1 MDVALEFLDPLI
13 LDKAYAWA
21 LPHPGAG
28 FSNSTEAA
36 YSSLSGA
43 DSAPTS
49 LWPRDNIYRQ
59 ITSLLVITQVG
70 ATSLYLIL
78 SALSYYLIFDR
89 RLEYHPRFLK
99 NQVAQEI
106 KSSLSAVPVI
116 NILTLPWFLA
126 EVRGKS
132 LLYQNVADYGW
143 SWLLISSVL
152 YMAFNDIAIYWIHR
166 LEHHP
171 SVYKYIHKPHHK
183 WIIPTPWAALAF
195 HPLDGYV
202 QSLPYHFFVFFCP
215 MQRYLYMILFVAV
228 QIWTILIH
236 DGDMITG
243 HWTEKFL
250 NSPAHHTLHHMYFT
264 VNYGQYFTWADTYFG
279 SHRAPQPEL
288 DPLHDALKV
297 MRAKGLVDDKGNP
310 ITKPKGE

>member
-28 FSNSTEAA
+28 FTNSTTEAP
-36 YSSLSGA
+36 YSST
-43 DSAPTS
+43 PTS

-59 ITSLLVITQVG
+59 IVSLLVITQVG
-70 ATSLYLIL
+70 ATSLYLIF

-89 RLEYHPRFLK
+89 RLEYHPRFLQ
-99 NQVAQEI
+99 NQVRQEI

-132 LLYQNVADYGW
+132 LLYQDVADYGW

-183 WIIPTPWAALAF
+183 WI
-195 HPLDGYV
+195 GK
-202 QSLPYHFFVFFCP
+202 SLTHARSHLSV
-215 MQRYLYMILFVAV
+215 
-228 QIWTILIH
+228 
-236 DGDMITG
+236 
-243 HWTEKFL
+243 
-250 NSPAHHTLHHMYFT
+250 SPAH
-264 VNYGQYFTWADTYFG
+264 
-279 SHRAPQPEL
+279 
-288 DPLHDALKV
+288 
-297 MRAKGLVDDKGNP
+297 
-310 ITKPKGE
+310 

>member
-1 MDVALEFLDPLI
+1 MDVALEFLDPLV

-21 LPHPGAG
+21 LPHPGA
-28 FSNSTEAA
+28 SLTNSSQA
-36 YSSLSGA
+36 YSNLSAA
-43 DSAPTS
+43 DNVPTS
-49 LWPRDNIYRQ
+49 LWARDNIYRQ
-59 ITSLLVITQVG
+59 ITSLLIITQVG
-70 ATSLYLIL
+70 ATSLYLIF

-89 RLEYHPRFLK
+89 RLEYHPRFLQ
-99 NQVAQEI
+99 NQVRQEI

-132 LLYQNVADYGW
+132 LLYQNVSDYGW

-183 WIIPTPWAALAF
+183 WIGKSLTQAASCHFFLSISTRASANELIVPTPWAALAF

-202 QSLPYHFFVFFCP
+202 QSLPY
-215 MQRYLYMILFVAV
+215 Q
-228 QIWTILIH
+228 
-236 DGDMITG
+236 
-243 HWTEKFL
+243 
-250 NSPAHHTLHHMYFT
+250 
-264 VNYGQYFTWADTYFG
+264 
-279 SHRAPQPEL
+279 
-288 DPLHDALKV
+288 
-297 MRAKGLVDDKGNP
+297 
-310 ITKPKGE
+310 